1 MQNLDTGIIT
11 FKAKKKNAEK
21 SFDKKLLLI
30 NNQNK
35 A

>member
-11 FKAKKKNAEK
+11 FKAKKIAEK
-21 SFDKKLLLI
+21 SFDKKLLKI